1 LQIRSGA
8 DFDTVR
14 PTLERII
21 EQFPGLPVADL
32 ALTRLNHLKMAIKGQ
47 KEKTPGVKLGV
58 YEQNIGLKRGSPH

>member
-21 EQFPGLPVADL
+21 EHFREMAVAEL
-32 ALTRLNHLKMAIKGQ
+32 AQTRLNHLKLAIKGQ
-47 KEKTPGVKLGV
+47 KEQTPGVKLGV
-58 YEQNIGLKRGSPH
+58 YEQNIGL